1 METATSQTPASV
13 SPLPQPQIPAQPEKR
28 SPKKAFMVLGVVL
41 GVALLG
47 VGIYLFITRN
57 DESTDDAQV
66 EADVVPVGP
75 RVGGS
80 VIKVDVQDN
89 QPVRAGDVLFEI
101 DPAEYDA
108 RLAQAQADL
117 SLAQAQEAIV
127 EAQATGGLVS
137 AKAALSGSS
146 IGVAGADQQ
155 VAAAEAALA
164 RARADQRK
172 AELDY
177 KRTQELFADKA
188 VAQDRM
194 DAAQAAYDGANA
206 ALKSTEAQLAAAR
219 DAKTQA
225 VTRVAEAEGRFNVAK
240 PIEAQIAAAQARTKS
255 AQAALDL
262 AKLQLSYTKVT
273 ASVDGFISRVKLQP
287 GDLLAAGQTV
297 MELVP
302 NHVYVEANFKE
313 TQIGHM
319 KPGEP
324 ATVTVDALGGR
335 KFKAKVESL
344 SGGTGARFSLL
355 PPDNA
360 SGNFVKVVQRLPVRI
375 AFVDLPSD
383 LRLPAGLSV
392 DVTVHE
398 D

>member
-1 METATSQTPASV
+1 M
-13 SPLPQPQIPAQPEKR
+13 I
-28 SPKKAFMVLGVVL
+28 LGVVL

-47 VGIYLFITRN
+47 VGLYLFITRN
-57 DESTDDAQV
+57 DESTDDAQI
-66 EADVVPVGP
+66 EADVIPVAP

-80 VIKVDVQDN
+80 VIKIDVKDN
-89 QPVRAGDVLFEI
+89 QPVRVGDVLFEI

-108 RLAQAQADL
+108 KLAQAQGDLALAQAQAQAAH
-117 SLAQAQEAIV
+117 AQQAIV

-164 RARADQRK
+164 RAQADQRK

-177 KRTQELFADKA
+177 KRTQALFADKD

-194 DAAQAAYDGANA
+194 DAAQATYEGANA

-219 DAKTQA
+219 DARTQA
-225 VTRVAEAEGRFNVAK
+225 VTRVAEAQGRFSVAK
-240 PIEAQIAAAQARTKS
+240 PIEAQIAAAQAQAQAADAKAQS
-255 AQAALDL
+255 AQASLDL
-262 AKLQLSYTKVT
+262 AKLQRSYTRVT
-273 ASVDGFISRVKLQP
+273 ASVDGFISRVKLEP
-287 GDLLAAGQTV
+287 GDLLAPGQTV

-302 NHVYVEANFKE
+302 NAVYVEANFKE
-313 TQIGHM
+313 TQIGRM
-319 KPGEP
+319 KPGQP
-324 ATVTVDALGGR
+324 ATITVDAVGGR

-360 SGNFVKVVQRLPVRI
+360 SGNFVKVVQRLPVRLS
-375 AFVDLPSD
+375 FVDLPGD